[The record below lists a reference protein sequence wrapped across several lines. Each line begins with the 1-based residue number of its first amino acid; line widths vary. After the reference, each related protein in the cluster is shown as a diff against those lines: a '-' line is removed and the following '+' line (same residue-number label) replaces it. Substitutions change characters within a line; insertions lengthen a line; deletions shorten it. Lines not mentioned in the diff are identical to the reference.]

1 MSCLTGLA
9 TDLATT
15 VACGLGA
22 GGGCFAA
29 SSALAFSTNGCN
41 IGIEVGL
48 K

>member
-9 TDLATT
+9 ADFA
-15 VACGLGA
+15 LGA
-22 GGGCFAA
+22 GGGGCFAA